1 MKTAGYSSFLVLD
14 VNSPELQD
22 DNKTIQMN
30 NENRIIVVNFDE
42 SINLVLPQQTPNN
55 KIIQL
60 ITHGNLNA
68 TIRVFPFGTSQVDID
83 AQTGMIAELLSIP
96 VGASGTTYQPQT
108 FTFQFLNGACYV
120 TKSIGSSDT
129 VETEVSFTFAQIRAM
144 GTTPLE
150 LLPAPGVG
158 MYNDVSSIV
167 QEYKHVGVAYTAATA
182 SYVNLKLG
190 SEVIAQPSIS
200 QLTDS
205 ISSYCILYP
214 TASVVQ
220 SGMSPALPIPL
231 NTALTATT
239 NDASDLTDGTG
250 TLKFIISYKI
260 RTVA

>member
-1 MKTAGYSSFLVLD
+1 MKTAAETSFRVLD
-14 VNSPELQD
+14 ANSFEIETELALRMV
-22 DNKTIQMN
+22 QMN
-30 NENRIIVVNFDE
+30 NTNRIFVIDFDE
-42 SINLVLPQQTPNN
+42 NIEFILPESIQDNKVI
-55 KIIQL
+55 KIIS
-60 ITHGNLNA
+60 HGHIPANVK
-68 TIRVFPFGTSQVDID
+68 VFPFGTTEDDITGG
-83 AQTGMIAELLSIP
+83 QTPLAII
-96 VGASGTTYQPQT
+96 SGTAPTT
-108 FTFQFLNGACYV
+108 LTFQFLNGVTYV
-120 TKSIGSSDT
+120 TKSVGSSDT

-150 LLPAPGVG
+150 LLVAPGAG
-158 MYNDVSSIV
+158 KYNSIDSII

-190 SEVIAQPSIS
+190 SEVVAQPSII

-205 ISSYCILYP
+205 ISSYCILFP

-239 NDASDLTDGTG
+239 NDASDLTLGTG

>member
-14 VNSPELQD
+14 ANSLELA
-22 DNKTIQMN
+22 NSNRMVQMN

-42 SINLVLPQQTPNN
+42 QIDLILPEQTPDN
-55 KIIQL
+55 KEIKIV
-60 ITHGNLNA
+60 THGNTSVLV
-68 TIRVFPFGTSQVDID
+68 RVYPFGT
-83 AQTGMIAELLSIP
+83 TEAEIGTLTDLLGEIN
-96 VGASGTTYQPQT
+96 GTAPTT
-108 FTFQFLNGACYV
+108 LTFQFLNGVSYV
-120 TKSIGSSDT
+120 TKSVGSSDT

-150 LLPAPGVG
+150 LLVAPGAG
-158 MYNDVSSIV
+158 KYNSIDSII

-190 SEVIAQPSIS
+190 SEVVAQPSII

-205 ISSYCILYP
+205 ISSYCILFP

-239 NDASDLTDGTG
+239 NDGSNLTAGTG